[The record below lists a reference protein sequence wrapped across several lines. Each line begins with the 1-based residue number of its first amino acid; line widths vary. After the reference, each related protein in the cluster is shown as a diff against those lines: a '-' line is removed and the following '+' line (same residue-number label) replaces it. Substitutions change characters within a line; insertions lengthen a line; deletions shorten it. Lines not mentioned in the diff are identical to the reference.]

1 VSSERGGVPCERGC
15 EFEAAERL
23 NLTCNCFGRLPLSA
37 IGRLSRAP
45 VRGQAR
51 AEPYDM
57 WLVMHGD
64 LKRTAR
70 ARAVADAVVEAFER
84 EEA

>member
-1 VSSERGGVPCERGC
+1 
-15 EFEAAERL
+15 
-23 NLTCNCFGRLPLSA
+23 
-37 IGRLSRAP
+37 
-45 VRGQAR
+45 
-51 AEPYDM
+51 M

-70 ARAVADAVVEAFER
+70 VRAVADAVVEAFER

>member
-1 VSSERGGVPCERGC
+1 MALEINTGMMLPQAVAAGLGIGEVPTHLARR
-15 EFEAAERL
+15 FPSL
-23 NLTCNCFGRLPLSA
+23 VQVWPD
-37 IGRLSRAP
+37 
-45 VRGQAR
+45 R

-70 ARAVADAVVEAFER
+70 VRAVADAVVEAFER